1 MRRRRKREDK
11 EEVFQVSVVSG
22 KGELDGTYR
31 LKEERGERAE
41 EECEDGCIYIKVRP
55 VHI

>member
-1 MRRRRKREDK
+1 M
-11 EEVFQVSVVSG
+11 SVVSG